1 MMTTMMM
8 TVNCS
13 WWLWLETKIMMGAII
28 TTIIIVMITTTKM
41 TSERQ
46 DTKNIVVK
54 WKTNS
59 YFHLLSVLFLEQ
71 KIVP

>member
-1 MMTTMMM
+1 
-8 TVNCS
+8 
-13 WWLWLETKIMMGAII
+13 MMGAII

-54 WKTNS
+54 
-59 YFHLLSVLFLEQ
+59 
-71 KIVP
+71 